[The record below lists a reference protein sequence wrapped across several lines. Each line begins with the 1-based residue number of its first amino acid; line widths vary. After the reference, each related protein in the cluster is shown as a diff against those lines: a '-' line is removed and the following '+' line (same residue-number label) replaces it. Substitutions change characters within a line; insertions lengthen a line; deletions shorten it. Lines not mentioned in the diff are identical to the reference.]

1 VENLEEKNNLIKNTV
16 LNVASNFLKQETKIN
31 EKMDATLNKKFE
43 KVDLNESKY
52 VELLKFNI
60 LFYKTLSRNIEPLI
74 GKWITDKY
82 IPNIDELEKDLELIT
97 AKCRKYVNK
106 AMKED
111 IKLLKVDDLRSFLA
125 YDKMEINEK
134 KRRLEKDYK
143 VLNLYKDLL
152 NILFRKISLDRDE
165 FEFIYDLDYVEVKR
179 DLKKEIIICVN
190 KILSDSKAEIV
201 GDSLDD
207 EEEFDYSEEM
217 ELVSEEKNDQFKDH
231 SEHSGINDVEVTYL
245 TKLGGLSANSIEKY
259 INNEYKKILK
269 LEDITND
276 EALGFGTE
284 GIIDFAAGSII
295 LEFLNNKNR
304 DLIEGAMRL
313 VAIGE
318 FGEKNFKDYMK
329 SVIKDE
335 TVINLEVWKEACKI
349 ITKNFSDIVGSEIA
363 SKNVASFND
372 IDMDEYVYMIK
383 NADKNKHFKDSF
395 TVREVVT
402 AKEKIDKN
410 QAVNDNK
417 SNNTHPEETKVFK
430 ELEILKSMGEKDGED
445 VEKNEKH
452 KFVELADSIEEK
464 ENYKESHKGDE
475 LENDVYVAGFEDLE
489 KFDEEY
495 KKNTSF
501 GNSSHSEDEIM
512 SKDIVINEQVSSNS
526 DDEDGIDVDSEA
538 LPKTRRVRDA
548 IVAIAVV
555 AVVVVIYFTTVKGS
569 NRPDQSASN
578 NTQTQSQNT
587 NNSSNNSSKK
597 EVDKKAA
604 AEKKAKE
611 AEAKKAKEM
620 EALKDGGGEYYRVYA
635 GAHNSESSAK
645 EAQEKFSSKGI
656 DTKIVKSN
664 GYFKID
670 AGDFDDYNEATERTS
685 ELSKKSIDTYIAK
698 YDKYYDYKIDEFKKS
713 AKKMSDEELKEEY
726 NDLKDELKG
735 KSGSAYREYSKNLD
749 EIYNELQQ

>member
-1 VENLEEKNNLIKNTV
+1 MEEKNNLIKNTV

-97 AKCRKYVNK
+97 AKCRKYINK

-125 YDKMEINEK
+125 YDKMEIYEK

-190 KILSDSKAEIV
+190 KILSDPKSESV
-201 GDSLDD
+201 GDALD

-217 ELVSEEKNDQFKDH
+217 ELVSEEKNDQFKNH
-231 SEHSGINDVEVTYL
+231 SEHSGLNDVEVTYL
-245 TKLGGLSANSIEKY
+245 TKLGGLSANGVEKY
-259 INNEYKKILK
+259 INNEYKRILK

-295 LEFLNNKNR
+295 LEFLNKKNR

-318 FGEKNFKDYMK
+318 FGEKNFNDYMK
-329 SVIKDE
+329 SIIKDE
-335 TVINLEVWKEACKI
+335 TVINLEVWNEACKI
-349 ITKNFSDIVGSEIA
+349 IKKNFENITGSEIA
-363 SKNVASFND
+363 SKNVATFND
-372 IDMDEYVYMIK
+372 IDMDEYIYMIK

-395 TVREVVT
+395 TTREVVI
-402 AKEKIDKN
+402 AKDDKN
-410 QAVNDNK
+410 KGTNDNI
-417 SNNTHPEETKVFK
+417 SSDTHPEETKVFK
-430 ELEILKSMGEKDGED
+430 ELELLKSMGEKDGEN
-445 VEKNEKH
+445 VERNEKH
-452 KFVELADSIEEK
+452 KFIELADSIEEK
-464 ENYKESHKGDE
+464 ENHKESHKGDE
-475 LENDVYVAGFEDLE
+475 LENNGYVAGFEDLE
-489 KFDEEY
+489 KFDEKY

-501 GNSSHSEDEIM
+501 GNSSNSEDEIM
-512 SKDIVINEQVSSNS
+512 FEDIVINEQVNSNS
-526 DDEDGIDVDSEA
+526 KDKDGRDEDGEA
-538 LPKTRRVRDA
+538 LPKTRRVRDT
-548 IVAIAVV
+548 IVGIAVV
-555 AVVVVIYFTTVKGS
+555 AVVVVMYFTTVKGS

-587 NNSSNNSSKK
+587 NNNTNNSSKK
-597 EVDKKAA
+597 AVDRKAA
-604 AEKKAKE
+604 AEKKVKE

-635 GAHNSESSAK
+635 GAHNSEGSAK
-645 EAQEKFSSKGI
+645 EAQDKFSSKGI

-664 GYFKID
+664 GYFKLD

-698 YDKYYDYKIDEFKKS
+698 YDKYYDYKLEEFKKS

-726 NDLKDELKG
+726 NNLKDELKS
-735 KSGSAYREYSKNLD
+735 KSGSSYREYSKNLD
-749 EIYNELQQ
+749 EIYDELQQ

>member
-1 VENLEEKNNLIKNTV
+1 MKNLEEKNNLIKNTV

-97 AKCRKYVNK
+97 AKCRKYINK

-125 YDKMEINEK
+125 YDKMEIYEK

-190 KILSDSKAEIV
+190 KILSDPKSESVRDA
-201 GDSLDD
+201 LD

-217 ELVSEEKNDQFKDH
+217 ELVSEEKNDQFKNH
-231 SEHSGINDVEVTYL
+231 SEHSGLNDVEVTYL
-245 TKLGGLSANSIEKY
+245 TKLGGLSAIGVEKY
-259 INNEYKKILK
+259 INNEYKRILK

-295 LEFLNNKNR
+295 LEFLNKKNR

-318 FGEKNFKDYMK
+318 FGEKNFNDYMK
-329 SVIKDE
+329 SIIKDE
-335 TVINLEVWKEACKI
+335 TVINLEVWNEACKI
-349 ITKNFSDIVGSEIA
+349 IKKNFENITGSEIA
-363 SKNVASFND
+363 SKNVATFND
-372 IDMDEYVYMIK
+372 IDMDEYIYMIK

-395 TVREVVT
+395 ATREVVI
-402 AKEKIDKN
+402 AKDEIDKN
-410 QAVNDNK
+410 KGMNDNI
-417 SNNTHPEETKVFK
+417 SSDTHPEDTKVFK
-430 ELEILKSMGEKDGED
+430 ELELLKSMGEKDGEN
-445 VEKNEKH
+445 VERNEKH

-464 ENYKESHKGDE
+464 ENHKESHKGDE
-475 LENDVYVAGFEDLE
+475 LENNGYVAGFEDLE

-501 GNSSHSEDEIM
+501 GNSSNSEDEIM
-512 SKDIVINEQVSSNS
+512 FEDIVINEQVSSNS
-526 DDEDGIDVDSEA
+526 KDEDGREEDGEA
-538 LPKTRRVRDA
+538 LPKTRRVRDT
-548 IVAIAVV
+548 IVGIAVV
-555 AVVVVIYFTTVKGS
+555 AVVVVMYFTTVKGS

-587 NNSSNNSSKK
+587 NNNTNNSSKK
-597 EVDKKAA
+597 AIDKKAA
-604 AEKKAKE
+604 AEKKVKE

-635 GAHNSESSAK
+635 GAHNSEGSAK
-645 EAQEKFSSKGI
+645 EAQDKFSSKGI

-664 GYFKID
+664 GYFKLD

-698 YDKYYDYKIDEFKKS
+698 YDKYYDYKLEEFKKS

-726 NDLKDELKG
+726 NNLKDELKS
-735 KSGSAYREYSKNLD
+735 KSGSSYREYSKNLD
-749 EIYNELQQ
+749 EIYDELQQ